1 MEEQLLAKIKTDALN
16 IITTKTEG
24 IKMAK
29 SIQDL
34 IDNELCD
41 VMSCPGCYGL
51 KELNCQ
57 DANCKTCW
65 QYAIAPEQIQN

>member
-1 MEEQLLAKIKTDALN
+1 MEEKRLAKIKADALN
-16 IITTKTEG
+16 IIKTKTEG

-34 IDNELCD
+34 INNDLCD

-51 KELNCQ
+51 KERDCSTCICR
-57 DANCKTCW
+57 DCW
-65 QYAIAPEQIQN
+65 QYALDSIDK